1 MASWLQQRLK
11 EAEGLLQAVDQTAK
25 GVKSTAGAAL
35 EGSTDA
41 RDAHHAPP
49 IPRSV
54 RKEVPEREN
63 LGVRRPLRVS
73 PATSASGRVSPSTRG
88 RAGGP
93 PGPQA
98 GPSSRAVEAREET
111 GTSPDASGSPVEQVS
126 HPTSVEMT
134 WEQLSQQSDG
144 DSSVRPGVQLDPPN
158 LSEGGEGVGESPDA
172 ASAGVPGVTE
182 EPDSSEDSRSAERV
196 LRSMG
201 EEADPWGG
209 PAPALG
215 HLVGAESDT
224 AAPTPHPRL
233 DRPPFAADAATEEDE
248 RAPPLLPGST
258 GQGQE
263 GLDDAEPRPD
273 IRQVAS
279 DAREAHDSV
288 RDVAE
293 PDGFADAHHTPRLGG
308 SVGAGMAAVGKVGG
322 AESSGDLQ
330 QPTEA
335 VPLAPGEEAAA
346 ASTAQAAAGGDE
358 GDPVPGPRAGM
369 PSTLGAETSA
379 FEEGDSRDAQDE
391 LGTAPLEEQPDPGVS
406 GGAEDEP
413 GQAGSGTGD
422 TSEAPATDGVIP
434 SEEAGQDVAVAMA
447 AAATTLAPASAPTGM
462 PPAATPVDAPAPT
475 AATALPAAPTALPA
489 ASSSGTPNPAPQQ
502 AQAREARLVRM
513 VEQLKARLEAA
524 RSENE
529 QLEELLARADAS
541 ASGRGGEVARLEDE
555 LAALAAAKVSAEAGL
570 QRRLV
575 AAEADAERL
584 RGELA
589 LAATRQ
595 EAAEATLG
603 ALRAEAARTA
613 AEREAGEASL
623 LASLRA
629 EVESV
634 EGALDEERAAHAASR
649 RAAAQ
654 REAAQDAR
662 MEEAAAG
669 LSALQRRAE
678 QRGQRVGEL
687 EERCAALEAELEG
700 AEARGAALEAR
711 LAARGDPGEGE
722 DGERAAEALGSR
734 VAELEAE
741 LASATAA
748 AEAAEAARAEATA
761 DAAHVR
767 AELAGARQALAESRH
782 ADVVDYQ
789 RRAREATELLF
800 AKQAQLER
808 ASADRA
814 ALQLALERETAN
826 ARAAAAEARRRHGGG
841 GGLGG
846 DRGPGG
852 PLSPGLAAEDV
863 VPLDSLRSYRRLAEN
878 QRVGRAVKTGAEY
891 LDAGAR
897 EAVRILRTY
906 PAGRLV
912 VLAYLL
918 FVHVMM
924 YLLLH
929 RLQRRAFEGGGRT
942 GLSVAAL
949 RAHRDEIGT

>member
-529 QLEELLARADAS
+529 QLEE
-541 ASGRGGEVARLEDE
+541 
-555 LAALAAAKVSAEAGL
+555 
-570 QRRLV
+570 
-575 AAEADAERL
+575 
-584 RGELA
+584 
-589 LAATRQ
+589 
-595 EAAEATLG
+595 
-603 ALRAEAARTA
+603 
-613 AEREAGEASL
+613 
-623 LASLRA
+623 
-629 EVESV
+629 
-634 EGALDEERAAHAASR
+634 
-649 RAAAQ
+649 
-654 REAAQDAR
+654 
-662 MEEAAAG
+662 
-669 LSALQRRAE
+669 
-678 QRGQRVGEL
+678 
-687 EERCAALEAELEG
+687 
-700 AEARGAALEAR
+700 GAALEAR

-814 ALQLALERETAN
+814 ALHCKSPVRVRLTPMPS
-826 ARAAAAEARRRHGGG
+826 GGG
-841 GGLGG
+841 G
-846 DRGPGG
+846 
-852 PLSPGLAAEDV
+852 
-863 VPLDSLRSYRRLAEN
+863 
-878 QRVGRAVKTGAEY
+878 RA
-891 LDAGAR
+891 
-897 EAVRILRTY
+897 AVRILRTY